1 MSDDPLV
8 GTVLGQYRIERV
20 IGKGGMATV
29 YQSTQVAVNR
39 TVAIKVLPSTFMH
52 DDTFMTRFRQ
62 EAEVAAQLEHIH
74 ILPVYDFGEHD
85 GIPYIVMRYLD
96 GGTLRERTQEGPLD
110 AYTTLSII
118 RQVAQALDY
127 AHSRNVIHRD
137 LKPSNVML
145 DSNDNAFLT
154 DFGTAK
160 LRDRSAQLT
169 GSGIVGTPAYMAP
182 EQSMPGPLTPS
193 VDIYALGVTLF
204 EMITGHVPYSA
215 DTPIVQILMHIQ
227 HPVPSLQEYN
237 PTIPDIVDEVVKTA
251 MAKKPEERY
260 RSASELGDALGQAIL
275 VSGGWNTDVE
285 DIPVPARK
293 DPSEPRDTGRGT
305 PQPGGIDL
313 DEFATGD
320 LPEVEGY
327 PPFVPSGGE
336 KMQPVVAPADSH
348 SSSYEVDSLSGE
360 VPAPTATTVPTLRT
374 PDGQVFQLGGS
385 NTLIG
390 RSDERRGIFVDI
402 ELTDLDIKKR
412 SSRSHARIL
421 ERDGDYIVWD
431 LHSMNGTFVNGQRLP
446 EGGRMEIRTGDAIQ
460 FGKDGVT
467 MIFEK

>member
-52 DDTFMTRFRQ
+52 DETFMTRFRQ

-96 GGTLRERTQEGPLD
+96 GGTLRERTQQGPID
-110 AYTTLSII
+110 PFLSLNII

-137 LKPSNVML
+137 LKPSNIML
-145 DSNDNAFLT
+145 DSNDNSFLT

-182 EQSMPGPLTPS
+182 EQSMPGPLSPS

-204 EMITGHVPYSA
+204 EMITGSVPYSA

-227 HPVPSLQEYN
+227 HPVPSLHEYN

-251 MAKKPEERY
+251 MAKKPDERY
-260 RSASELGDALGQAIL
+260 TTATELAEALAQAIR
-275 VSGGWNTDVE
+275 VSGGWSPE
-285 DIPVPARK
+285 G
-293 DPSEPRDTGRGT
+293 EPMDESMRGEVMPLDTGRGT
-305 PQPGGIDL
+305 PQPGSIVDARTDRVPQGAAS
-313 DEFATGD
+313 EESPASG
-320 LPEVEGY
+320 EGE
-327 PPFVPSGGE
+327 PLASQAE
-336 KMQPVVAPADSH
+336 QIL
-348 SSSYEVDSLSGE
+348 SYRQNGLSGQAE
-360 VPAPTATTVPTLRT
+360 VSTGTGT
-374 PDGQVFQLGGS
+374 PVLQTQDGQVFELPSS

-402 ELTDLDIKKR
+402 ELTDLDVKKR

-421 ERDGDYIVWD
+421 EREGEYIVWD

-446 EGGRMEIRTGDAIQ
+446 EGGRMEIRSGDAIQ
-460 FGKDGVT
+460 FGKDGVI
-467 MIFEK
+467 MLFQY

>member
-1 MSDDPLV
+1 
-8 GTVLGQYRIERV
+8 
-20 IGKGGMATV
+20 MATV

-52 DDTFMTRFRQ
+52 DETFMTRFRQ

-96 GGTLRERTQEGPLD
+96 GGTLRERTQQGPLD
-110 AYTTLSII
+110 PLTTLNVI

-137 LKPSNVML
+137 LKPSNIML

-182 EQSMPGPLTPS
+182 EQSMPGPLSPS

-204 EMITGHVPYSA
+204 EMITGNVPYSA

-227 HPVPSLQEYN
+227 HPVPSLHEYN
-237 PTIPDIVDEVVKTA
+237 PSIPDIVDEVVKTA

-260 RSASELGDALGQAIL
+260 ETATELGEALAQAIR
-275 VSGGWNTDVE
+275 VSGGWSVDDE
-285 DIPVPARK
+285 ESLDQSQRDEIVPL
-293 DPSEPRDTGRGT
+293 DTGRGT
-305 PQPGGIDL
+305 PHPGSMPDAVGGQVSQSATSEYSS
-313 DEFATGD
+313 DEKDA
-320 LPEVEGY
+320 
-327 PPFVPSGGE
+327 
-336 KMQPVVAPADSH
+336 QPVISPVRDKR
-348 SSSYEVDSLSGE
+348 SYELNELTSEAQPDPSTGHG
-360 VPAPTATTVPTLRT
+360 T
-374 PDGQVFQLGGS
+374 PVLQTQEGQVYELASS

-402 ELTDLDIKKR
+402 ELTDLDVKKR

-421 ERDGDYIVWD
+421 ERDGEYIVWD

-446 EGGRMEIRTGDAIQ
+446 EGGRMEIRHGDAIQ
-460 FGKDGVT
+460 FGKDGVI
-467 MIFEK
+467 MLFQL

>member
-52 DDTFMTRFRQ
+52 DETFMTRFRQ

-96 GGTLRERTQEGPLD
+96 GGTLRERTQQGPLD
-110 AYTTLSII
+110 PLTTLNII

-137 LKPSNVML
+137 LKPSNIML

-182 EQSMPGPLTPS
+182 EQSMPGPLSPS
-193 VDIYALGVTLF
+193 VDVYALGVTLF
-204 EMITGHVPYSA
+204 EMITGNVPYSA

-227 HPVPSLQEYN
+227 HPVPSLHEYN
-237 PTIPDIVDEVVKTA
+237 PSIPDVVDEVVKTA

-260 RSASELGDALGQAIL
+260 LTAVELAEALAQAIR
-275 VSGGWNTDVE
+275 VSGGWSIGGEEGVE
-285 DIPVPARK
+285 KRLQEEIIPL
-293 DPSEPRDTGRGT
+293 DTGRGT
-305 PQPGGIDL
+305 PHPNNISDAKTDRVEGTTGDEQSAAGGEAQPVISPVQDHKSYDL
-313 DEFATGD
+313 DG
-320 LPEVEGY
+320 
-327 PPFVPSGGE
+327 
-336 KMQPVVAPADSH
+336 
-348 SSSYEVDSLSGE
+348 LSGSTE
-360 VPAPTATTVPTLRT
+360 GQPASAHGKPVLQTQ
-374 PDGQVFQLGGS
+374 DGKVFELPSS

-421 ERDGDYIVWD
+421 ERDGEYIVWD

-446 EGGRMEIRTGDAIQ
+446 EGGRMEIRPGDAIQ
-460 FGKDGVT
+460 FGKDGVI
-467 MIFEK
+467 MLFQH